1 MKNAIVGL
9 CEMELHLP
17 AVNSLKEKRSI
28 IKPLLRRLPQKFNVA
43 CAEIDHHDV
52 WQSAGIAIVCVSNS
66 SRHVRDML
74 QSSIDWLESNFPDVL
89 ITNQK
94 IEVL

>member
-1 MKNAIVGL
+1 
-9 CEMELHLP
+9 MELYLP
-17 AVNSLKEKRSI
+17 AVNSLKEKRSV
-28 IKPLLRRLPQKFNVA
+28 IKPILNRLPQKFNVA
-43 CAEIDHHDV
+43 CSEIDHQDV
-52 WQSAGIAIVCVSNS
+52 WRSSQIAVVCVSNS
-66 SRHVRDML
+66 SRHVRDVL